1 MNSLTHNNK
10 KYNYFFGNL
19 YQLTDIFKLN
29 IKLTQSFNTIL
40 ALHRNVESF
49 NYSRILFDEDL
60 QEYYKNKS
68 ESYYFIIYD
77 KNNIVTT
84 SRIIINK
91 NNGYINMVHTN
102 IKYRGHGFCN
112 KNISKLIS
120 ITNVKQY
127 TLNVLINNEHAVK
140 CYLSCGFTIIK
151 MNKQEY
157 TMRFIN

>member
-60 QEYYKNKS
+60 QEYYTPFFISNAHYLYNENYIKIN
-68 ESYYFIIYD
+68 YRIIYD
-77 KNNIVTT
+77 LFFLW
-84 SRIIINK
+84 S
-91 NNGYINMVHTN
+91 
-102 IKYRGHGFCN
+102 
-112 KNISKLIS
+112 KNI
-120 ITNVKQY
+120 N
-127 TLNVLINNEHAVK
+127 
-140 CYLSCGFTIIK
+140 F
-151 MNKQEY
+151 
-157 TMRFIN
+157 